1 MIPEGGLFMLLE
13 AIYHQPKSQYAY
25 AYDNETLHIRVRTKR
40 RDMDRV
46 SVVWGDKYNFIPEEI
61 TTTQMAV
68 FAQDSLFDYYQ
79 VEIKPPFRRF
89 AYAFK
94 FEKDNQT
101 VFWNEIGFTE
111 NEMSSSGV
119 GMLWSPSGMF
129 EFPFINPID
138 IHTPPEWVKNAVFYQ
153 IFPERFANGDPSL
166 NPENVEAWTHES
178 VPTRDNFFGG
188 DLQGVIDNLDYLKEL
203 GITCIYFTPFFEAF
217 SNHKYDT
224 IDYLKVDPQFG
235 DNDTAKKLVDA
246 AHKKGIRIMLDA
258 VFNHS
263 GLYFPPFQ
271 DVLKNGETSRFKD
284 WFHVKEFPLST
295 DPLNYD
301 SFGFVPA
308 MPKLNTEH
316 PEVKAYLLEVAR
328 YWVEDIG
335 VDGWRLDV
343 ANEVDHRFWREFRD
357 TVKQANPEAY
367 ILGEIWHNS
376 MAWLGGDQF
385 DAVMNYPVTNS
396 ILDFFVKDEI
406 DAESFMSRLDAMQ
419 IAYPKQANE
428 VAFNLL
434 DSHDTPRLLHLAD
447 GNKDRMKL
455 AAIFQLTYMGAPCIY
470 YGDEIG
476 MTGGGDPGCRQPMIW
491 EEEHQ
496 DRELLEF
503 YKHLI
508 KLRKDHPALQDGTF
522 RFLSAEKSSKFI
534 AFERTDDMDRF
545 IIIMNS
551 SDKKQTVELTDI
563 SQGTF
568 HKANGTGRFEVKNQ
582 KISLEIKPISAV
594 ILKEI

>member
-1 MIPEGGLFMLLE
+1 MLLE

-25 AYDNETLHIRVRTKR
+25 AYDQETLHIRVRTKR
-40 RDMDRV
+40 GDMDHV
-46 SVVWGDKYNFIPEEI
+46 SVVWGDKYNFVPEEI
-61 TTTQMAV
+61 TTTKMEV
-68 FAQDSLFDYYQ
+68 FAKDTMFDYYQ
-79 VEIKPPFRRF
+79 VAIKPPFRRF

-94 FEKDNQT
+94 FEKGERT
-101 VFWNEIGFTE
+101 VFWNEVGFTE
-111 NEMSSSGV
+111 DEMSSSGV

-129 EFPFINPID
+129 EFPFLNPID
-138 IHTPPEWVKNAVFYQ
+138 VHTPPEWVKNAVFYQ

-166 NPENVEAWTHES
+166 NPKNVEAWTHDA

-235 DNDTAKKLVDA
+235 DNKTAKKLVDE

-263 GLYFPPFQ
+263 GFYFPPFQ
-271 DVLKNGETSRFKD
+271 DVLKNGEKSRFKD

-301 SFGFVPA
+301 TFGFVPE
-308 MPKLNTEH
+308 MPKLNTENR
-316 PEVKAYLLEVAR
+316 EVKAYLLEVAR

-376 MAWLGGDQF
+376 MAWLDGDQF

-406 DAESFMSRLDAMQ
+406 DAESFMGRLDAMQ

-434 DSHDTPRLLHLAD
+434 DSHDTPRLLHIAAE
-447 GNKDRMKL
+447 NKDRMKL
-455 AAIFQLTYMGAPCIY
+455 AALFQLTYMGAPCIY

-491 EEEHQ
+491 EKEHQ
-496 DRELLEF
+496 DHEMFEF

-508 KLRKDHPALQDGTF
+508 TLRKDHPALQDGTF
-522 RFLSAEKSSKFI
+522 RFLSAEKDNKYV
-534 AFERTDDMDRF
+534 AFERKDEVDRF
-545 IIIMNS
+545 IIVMNAS
-551 SDKKQTVELTDI
+551 EKKQKIELSDI

-568 HKANGTGRFEVKNQ
+568 RKANGTGRHEVKNR
-582 KISLEIKPISAV
+582 KLSLEVEALSSV
-594 ILKEI
+594 ILKEM

>member
-1 MIPEGGLFMLLE
+1 MLLE